1 MVKIKFSKKGKFG
14 DVWNR
19 SLGDLLASA
28 SVTTL
33 IIGPHLSFLASLS
46 KLLECS
52 RAQIGRSSN
61 RPRHRS
67 STSRVPR
74 VPRYSLL
81 HTPLLLSLLLPL
93 LLPPAPTPR
102 RHLPRR
108 RRTPRAACA

>member
-52 RAQIGRSSN
+52 RAQIGWSSN
-61 RPRHRS
+61 HPRHRS

-81 HTPLLLSLLLPL
+81 HMPPLLLPL

-102 RHLPRR
+102 RRLPRC